1 MVVDFTVVALF
12 FTETLAKHY
21 GAAAGRPSSA
31 PLGRKDVQ
39 CDTLWK
45 LEVQSTAPG
54 PNITK
59 ILPNVFRMLRKHHI
73 KPRCHI
79 FLL

>member
-31 PLGRKDVQ
+31 PLDRK
-39 CDTLWK
+39 K
-45 LEVQSTAPG
+45 LVSEGELKAG
-54 PNITK
+54 
-59 ILPNVFRMLRKHHI
+59 
-73 KPRCHI
+73 
-79 FLL
+79 LLNTFFASV

>member
-31 PLGRKDVQ
+31 PLGRKKDSGTILRYV
-39 CDTLWK
+39 CLLFPDGK
-45 LEVQSTAPG
+45 
-54 PNITK
+54 NI
-59 ILPNVFRMLRKHHI
+59 
-73 KPRCHI
+73 
-79 FLL
+79 